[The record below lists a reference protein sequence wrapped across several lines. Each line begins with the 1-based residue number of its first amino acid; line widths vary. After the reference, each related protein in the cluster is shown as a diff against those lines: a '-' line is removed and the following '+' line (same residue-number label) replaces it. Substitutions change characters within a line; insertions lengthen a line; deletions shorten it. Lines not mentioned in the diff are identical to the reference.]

1 MLFWRIAMFSA
12 LMRVHTSSRISWD
25 FSLGSFIYSPI
36 HSKWGKTED
45 NTTQLDLHRQKRQ
58 DISPEYTI
66 AVEINFV
73 DALLPEDL
81 RRFFKNL
88 SLPVLVN
95 TSDSYVSIS
104 HINIT
109 TVCNS
114 AGTNNSHCFCEP
126 DYGWSAKICEAYPVC
141 HNTTI
146 AVGKSC
152 NCIAQLPP
160 QGTFCQL
167 QSEDIPSVLITKMSV
182 RLNIPFEK
190 ALWDSSS
197 VLFKQYKHDLEKAFT
212 EGYSTLP
219 GFINVT
225 VTGFRPGSTMVDYEV
240 TSARQIPLEN
250 AHPQIAAAL
259 HNYYQL
265 AASTFV
271 IEILGKVN
279 ISVSPEHIFEGD
291 TVKIACTTESIS
303 RKVIWG
309 YSDIKRDH
317 LTVTE
322 VVKEGSKIATL
333 IITDIRLNEAGNF
346 SCNFEDDSKKLSSIY
361 RGEVNIVVSQIK
373 LVPSENVFIVCN
385 GRDRKKLSCCTDRDI
400 QLFSPYWRPSGAINI
415 SGSITSVNNCTTYL
429 LQASESQC
437 PADKS
442 GTSTD
447 YTCELNTTYGARA
460 NKKIKVTYF
469 REAKV
474 TVSSSKEIVSEG
486 DTFFLMCQSDVSNF
500 DEVFW
505 KIQNGKTAKKVDN
518 MWYHTTKY
526 FTGATSVLTVPS
538 ANQDWTGIYICT
550 FSQRFLTSSGNT
562 MIKVIPLLRGQEIIR
577 DPIETIISCPA
588 TRIILECC
596 TSRMENYTVFFFSHD
611 HDMPLYFMAGRR
623 KKYNLN
629 CYYYVQNFTDVHCN
643 SKGHTLRVH
652 CMFMNQINHNVTS
665 PAMVL
670 NFIPAKNVICNSLD
684 IGVGANE
691 AQIIKPCLNFHGTNT
706 SVRGNI
712 TYKCDQTKWTVH
724 RNSCLAGP
732 IDNILNSAES
742 LASSPESQKKLPTFL
757 EQLDKITKEEQDEIS
772 NSAANLNAVLETLT
786 LVSVIPVEA
795 NEENMANFASTVETI
810 IASRTETWKR
820 ANNGSSQLLASVE
833 QFLGSLQPINQTV
846 PSIIHDSLQIKG
858 TVLGKSNIS
867 IYNSSFVFLQS
878 AGLKGGVLIDGT
890 KFDIE
895 KSVTIVSVAYS
906 TIEHIIPQY
915 REEIINSLVMATV
928 IKPQINEDFQIKM
941 TFAKRERAMKNP
953 QCVFWNFSLA
963 EGGDWDDTGCETKD
977 DGDSVICSCNHTTSF
992 AMLMSPHQE
1001 NSLDEL
1007 TYITYIGLSLSIL
1020 SLVACIGIELLVWK
1034 SVTKTRIAYMRH
1046 VCILNIAVSLLIADI
1061 CFIVVA
1067 AMHDQNYAVEGN
1079 LCIVAT
1085 FFIHYF
1091 FLCVFFWMLTLGLML
1106 FYHLV
1111 FLLHNASKT
1120 IMKTIGFC
1128 LGYICPLVISAITIG
1143 STLPYS
1149 SYTRKKLCFLNWEES
1164 KALLALVIPA
1174 MIIVAINAIVT
1185 IVVIAKIS
1193 RRSIGEKSI
1202 NEERSALYRIAKSI
1216 GVLTPLLGLTWGFGL
1231 ATVVPGSPTIFHTLF
1246 TIFNA
1251 FQGLFIL
1258 LGGTL
1263 WDRKVRE
1270 AMLNKYSLSRWS
1282 SQHSKSISQGMS
1294 APMLSINSPFSR
1306 TLNNLFG
1313 KAGKYQVSSTESS
1326 AVSSENTS
1334 KAYSLLT

>member
-1 MLFWRIAMFSA
+1 MMLFWRIAIFSA
-12 LMRVHTSSRISWD
+12 LMRVYTSSQISWD

-45 NTTQLDLHRQKRQ
+45 NTTQLELHRQKRQ
-58 DISPEYTI
+58 DFSPEYSI

-73 DALLPEDL
+73 DASLQEDL
-81 RRFFKNL
+81 RSFLRNL
-88 SLPVLVN
+88 SLPVSVKIPD
-95 TSDSYVSIS
+95 SDVSIS

-114 AGTNNSHCFCEP
+114 TGTNHSHCFCEP

-141 HNTTI
+141 HNTTA

-182 RLNIPFEK
+182 RLNLPFEN
-190 ALWDSSS
+190 ALWDPSSA
-197 VLFKQYKHDLEKAFT
+197 LFKQYKHDLEKAFT
-212 EGYSTLP
+212 AGYSTLP

-225 VTGFRPGSTMVDYEV
+225 VTGFRPGSTMVDYEI

-259 HNYYQL
+259 GHHYQL
-265 AASTFV
+265 ATSTFAT
-271 IEILGKVN
+271 EILGKVN

-291 TVKIACTTESIS
+291 TVKITCTTESTA
-303 RKVIWG
+303 RTVKWG
-309 YSDIKRDH
+309 YTVARH
-317 LTVTE
+317 GRLTVTE
-322 VVKEGSKIATL
+322 EIKGKSKVVTL
-333 IITDIRLNEAGNF
+333 TITDIKLNEADNF
-346 SCNFEDDSKKLSSIY
+346 SCNFKDNSEKLPSIY
-361 RGEVNIVVSQIK
+361 RGDINIMVSQIK
-373 LVPSENVFIVCN
+373 LVPSENVSIVCN
-385 GRDRKKLSCCTDRDI
+385 GADRKELSCCTDREI
-400 QLFSPYWRPSGAINI
+400 QLFSPYWRPNGAINI
-415 SGSITSVNNCTTYL
+415 SGSTTSMNNCTTYL

-437 PADKS
+437 PANKS
-442 GTSTD
+442 GSSTY

-460 NKKIKVTYF
+460 NKRIRVTYF
-469 REAKV
+469 RMAKI
-474 TVSSSKEIVSEG
+474 TLSSLKHIVSEG
-486 DTFFLMCQSDVSNF
+486 DTFFLTCQSDVSNY
-500 DEVFW
+500 DKVIW
-505 KIQNGKTAKKVDN
+505 KIQNGRTIKEVAS
-518 MWYHTTKY
+518 MWYTTTKNSR
-526 FTGATSVLTVPS
+526 GATSVLTVPS
-538 ANQDWTGIYICT
+538 ANQGWTGTYICT
-550 FSQRFLTSSGNT
+550 FSQSFLSSSGNT
-562 MIKVIPLLRGQEIIR
+562 TIKVIPLLREQEIIR

-588 TRIILECC
+588 TRILECC
-596 TSRMENYTVFFFSHD
+596 TSRMENYTVHFFSYD
-611 HDMPLYFMAGRR
+611 HNMPLHFMAERR
-623 KKYNLN
+623 KRYNLN
-629 CYYYVQNFTDVHCN
+629 CYYYVQNFTDVHCS
-643 SKGHTLRVH
+643 SKGHALQVH
-652 CMFMNQINHNVTS
+652 CMFRNQINHNVTS
-665 PAMVL
+665 RAMVL
-670 NFIPAKNVICNSLD
+670 NFIPAKNVTCNSLD
-684 IGVGANE
+684 IGVGADE
-691 AQIIKPCLNFHGTNT
+691 AQIIKPCLNFPGTNN

-712 TYKCDQTKWTVH
+712 TYKCDHTEWTVH
-724 RNSCLAGP
+724 KNSCLAGP
-732 IDNILNSAES
+732 INNILISAES
-742 LASSPESQKKLPTFL
+742 LASSPESQKNLPTFL
-757 EQLDKITKEEQDEIS
+757 KKMNETTKEAQEEIN

-786 LVSVIPVEA
+786 LISAIPVEA
-795 NEENMANFASTVETI
+795 NEENMANFGSTVETI
-810 IASRTETWKR
+810 IASPTETWKHVK
-820 ANNGSSQLLASVE
+820 NGSSQLLASVE
-833 QFLGSLQPINQTV
+833 RFLGSLQPVNQTV

-867 IYNSSFVFLQS
+867 IYNSSFAFLQS
-878 AGLKGGVLIDGT
+878 AGLRGNVLIDDA

-895 KSVTIVSVAYS
+895 KSITIVSVAYS
-906 TIEHIIPQY
+906 TIDRIIPQY
-915 REEIINSLVMATV
+915 REEIVNSLVMATV
-928 IKPQINEDFQIKM
+928 INPQINEDFQIKM
-941 TFAKRERAMKNP
+941 TFAKHEKAMKNP

-963 EGGDWDDTGCETKD
+963 EGGDWDNRGCETKD
-977 DGDSVICSCNHTTSF
+977 DGDNVICSCNHTTSF
-992 AMLMSPHQE
+992 AMLMSPHLE

-1020 SLVACIGIELLVWK
+1020 SLMACIGIELFVWK

-1067 AMHDQNYAVEGN
+1067 AMHDQNYAVDGN
-1079 LCIVAT
+1079 LCVVAT
-1085 FFIHYF
+1085 FFIHFF
-1091 FLCVFFWMLTLGLML
+1091 FLCVFFWMLALGLML

-1111 FLLHNASKT
+1111 FLLHSASKT
-1120 IMKTIGFC
+1120 IMKAIGFC
-1128 LGYICPLVISAITIG
+1128 LGYICPLVISAITIA

-1149 SYTRKKLCFLNWEES
+1149 SYTKKKLCFLNWEES

-1174 MIIVAINAIVT
+1174 MIIVAINTVVT
-1185 IVVIAKIS
+1185 VVVIAKIS

-1202 NEERSALYRIAKSI
+1202 NEEKSALYRIAKSI

-1231 ATVVPGSPTIFHTLF
+1231 ATVIPGSPTIFHMLF

-1282 SQHSKSISQGMS
+1282 SQHSKSMSQGMS

-1326 AVSSENTS
+1326 TVSSENTS